1 MTAIGPWD
9 LRKPAVTGSGGIVAS
24 QSRRAAAA
32 GAAILAA
39 GGNAVD
45 AAIATGF
52 AVGAVEP
59 WMSGLGGCGFMVVQP
74 PEGPAQVVDFG
85 LVAAGGLDP
94 ARYEL
99 LPGAKGDQDIFG
111 WLRVIQDRNVIGP
124 ESVALPTYVEG
135 IRLAHERFGRLAWP
149 ALLEPAIA
157 LAEEGV
163 LLDWYGALAIAV
175 AAPDLALFEP
185 ARRLF
190 LPEGLA
196 PLPGSGARPSGRN
209 RRRAGSKRARSGAA
223 TAMASAPYQS
233 SSTPSSESA
242 MAGSSRAGQ
251 ASRPKRSWA
260 RRMPST

>member
-1 MTAIGPWD
+1 MTTIGPWD
-9 LRKPAVTGSGGIVAS
+9 LRKPAVTGAGGIVAS

-52 AVGAVEP
+52 AVGA
-59 WMSGLGGCGFMVVQP
+59 GGALDERARRLRLHGGARP
-74 PEGPAQVVDFG
+74 PDGPAQVVDFG
-85 LVAAGGLDP
+85 LVAAAGLDP

-111 WLRVIQDRNVIGP
+111 WPRVIQDRNVIGP

-135 IRLAHERFGRLAWP
+135 IRLAHERFGRLPWP

-190 LPEGLA
+190 LPA
-196 PLPGSGARPSGRN
+196 RPGARSRAAA
-209 RRRAGSKRARSGAA
+209 RRRTTCRCRPWPGPCGAWPAPGRGTSMRASSPAA
-223 TAMASAPYQS
+223 WPMS
-233 SSTPSSESA
+233 
-242 MAGSSRAGQ
+242 
-251 ASRPKRSWA
+251 
-260 RRMPST
+260 